1 MVLITPAISP
11 DSLVLI
17 ASRMTSSK
25 VCPTKP
31 SFIFI
36 SLTKS
41 NLSLNLDSLYNSLQ
55 RISIVFFK
63 LDISEN
69 VQAFANTLSLITSLF
84 IYNTFISS

>member
-1 MVLITPAISP
+1 MILITPAISP
-11 DSLVLI
+11 ANLVLI

-36 SLTKS
+36 SLIKS

-55 RISIVFFK
+55 RMSIVLFR

-69 VQAFANTLSLITSLF
+69 VQALANTLSLIDSLS
-84 IYNTFISS
+84 IYNTFIST